1 MLGWDIPVLMR
12 SFLTLFIS
20 LGLLVAS
27 GFTAWFFMS
36 LSKNVEFTRQDAG
49 SSAEVRVP

>member
-1 MLGWDIPVLMR
+1 MR
-12 SFLTLFIS
+12 SFFTLFVS

-49 SSAEVRVP
+49 TAAEVRVP